1 MSNLTIS
8 IREALGE
15 QAPAQLEYATETADG
30 VAIPLRQPSGG
41 WNRVSE
47 ERELGKA
54 LAPLIDSGW
63 EVKTGPIKFREGTY
77 SEIIVQPP
85 EADGIDTA
93 TLPLRDRIRVEA
105 RAKRKNQAGGDFVDK
120 LEINEQAGEVAF
132 SSTGAVGYQAR
143 LIEQMV
149 DDLRKAGW
157 TGPIG
162 RRFGEAGIYGTLTAP
177 KQGLKVKQA
186 RIDAF
191 LV

>member
-1 MSNLTIS
+1 MSNLTSS
-8 IREALGE
+8 IRETLGE
-15 QAPAQLEYATETADG
+15 RTPAQLKYATETADG

-41 WNRVSE
+41 WDRVYE

-54 LAPLIDSGW
+54 LAPLADSGW
-63 EVKTGPIKFREGTY
+63 KVKSGPVKFREGIY
-77 SEIIVQPP
+77 NEIIVQPP
-85 EADGIDTA
+85 AADGIDTA

-105 RAKRKNQAGGDFVDK
+105 GAKRKSGGDFVDK

-132 SSTGAVGYQAR
+132 SSVGASGYQAR

-162 RRFGEAGIYGTLTAP
+162 RRFGKAGIYGTLTAP
-177 KQGLKVKQA
+177 EQGLKVKQA

-191 LV
+191 LA